1 MKLKKS
7 AEDKMIFLYRYVS
20 LSLTSLVFLFESSR
34 LNVWQKLLLIVFL
47 FLSVTLFTWIYR
59 KYRLHDMVLKCSIA
73 LETAGIILLLLPTG
87 GMDSPFKWY
96 VITPMLV
103 ACAHLSMRYSWT
115 LLLSYIGLVLTFC
128 YIFFT
133 PGQYFLWDMVLQN
146 ANLFLVLIVTTMA
159 MQVIGVMKNE
169 LKMAKEQANETMEHI
184 KSIYHIMETTSH
196 NEALNLGQVISDYTV
211 KLTKQSRAFFW
222 LDSQEEDAPESSQT
236 GWTVEEEEQLFEELG
251 NYREEFREEREP
263 FFRHLPEWGD
273 FLMITVPMT
282 TRFVATIGLKLGP
295 DQSLTGRRWLVQQ
308 LIFLAEL
315 SAVFLERYELE
326 RIENQLIVTNEQN
339 RIANEMHDN
348 VSQSLFGIVYATH
361 SLRQTWHD
369 QPKEQVEEQIELIQQ
384 SANQAV
390 RELKGAIH
398 SLSSKKSGGPTW
410 LGTVKSH
417 LHTLSKLNHVQ
428 IDFDIHGD
436 HFSLP
441 YLYQKALFRIISEA
455 AGNAIRHGLAKRVD
469 VKLKLT
475 PQVIRLSIHD
485 DGVGFETAR
494 MVAGGEAVSAG
505 SGLGMMNMEY
515 LAQSMGGEFDISS
528 RIGEGTQIRLSIPV
542 NAYE

>member
-20 LSLTSLVFLFESSR
+20 LSLTSLVFLFETSR
-34 LNVWQKLLLIVFL
+34 LMVWQKLILIVFL
-47 FLSVTLFTWIYR
+47 FLSVTAFTWIYR

-73 LETAGIILLLLPTG
+73 LETAGIILLLFPTG
-87 GMDSPFKWY
+87 GINSPFKWY

-133 PGQYFLWDMVLQN
+133 PGQYFLWDLILQN
-146 ANLFLVLIVTTMA
+146 INLFLVLIVTTMA
-159 MQVIGVMKNE
+159 MQVIRVMKDE
-169 LKMAKEQANETMEHI
+169 LKVAKEQANETMDHI

-222 LDSQEEDAPESSQT
+222 LDSQEEDAPASSQT
-236 GWTVEEEEQLFEELG
+236 GWTVEEEEQLFEELE

-361 SLRQTWHD
+361 SLRQTWCH
-369 QPKEQVEEQIELIQQ
+369 QPKEQVEEQIDLIQQ

-398 SLSSKKSGGPTW
+398 SLSSKKSGGSTW

-436 HFSLP
+436 HYSLP

-455 AGNAIRHGLAKRVD
+455 AGNAIRHGLAKRID

-505 SGLGMMNMEY
+505 GGLGMMNMEY

>member
-1 MKLKKS
+1 
-7 AEDKMIFLYRYVS
+7 
-20 LSLTSLVFLFESSR
+20 
-34 LNVWQKLLLIVFL
+34 
-47 FLSVTLFTWIYR
+47 
-59 KYRLHDMVLKCSIA
+59 
-73 LETAGIILLLLPTG
+73 
-87 GMDSPFKWY
+87 MDSPFKWY

-133 PGQYFLWDMVLQN
+133 PGQYFLWDLVLQN
-146 ANLFLVLIVTTMA
+146 INLFLVLIVTTMA
-159 MQVIGVMKNE
+159 MQVIGVMKDE
-169 LKMAKEQANETMEHI
+169 LKVAKEQANETMDHI

-236 GWTVEEEEQLFEELG
+236 GWTVEEEEQLFEVLG

-263 FFRHLPEWGD
+263 FFKHLPEWGD

-282 TRFVATIGLKLGP
+282 TRFVATIGLQLGP

-326 RIENQLIVTNEQN
+326 RVENQLIVRNEQN

-361 SLRQTWHD
+361 SLRQTWCH

-398 SLSSKKSGGPTW
+398 SLSSKKSGGSTW

-436 HFSLP
+436 HYSLP

-455 AGNAIRHGLAKRVD
+455 AGNAIRHGLAKRID

-494 MVAGGEAVSAG
+494 MVAGGEVVSAG
-505 SGLGMMNMEY
+505 GGLGMMNMEY